1 MNPIIQ
7 LIMLTLSS
15 KTISP
20 KNDLKRKEEGFVDK
34 HYSTILSILFLIL
47 AVLCMC
53 LFLAICFH
61 IGGTE
66 SGHWYNNHSL
76 A

>member
-7 LIMLTLSS
+7 LIILTLSS

-20 KNDLKRKEEGFVDK
+20 KNDLKRKEESFVDK

-66 SGHWYNNHSL
+66 SGQWYNNHSL